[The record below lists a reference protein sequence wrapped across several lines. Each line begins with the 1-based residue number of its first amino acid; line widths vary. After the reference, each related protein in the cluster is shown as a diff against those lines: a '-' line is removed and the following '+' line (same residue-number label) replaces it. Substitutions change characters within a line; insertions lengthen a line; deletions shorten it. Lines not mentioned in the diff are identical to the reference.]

1 MFCQHCG
8 TQIVAGNRFC
18 TKCGQPIIVSPAAVA
33 PRDPQQALQ
42 GHIRIIAVL
51 WTVYSVFR
59 ILMAGWTIVFSRLF
73 LPMWTQMIPPQ
84 ANFNFAPFLRM
95 ISGIYWFSGMFA
107 VAVGVL
113 GLWAAWSLWQRD
125 PIGRTVA
132 IIVAFISLISVPL
145 GTALGVYTLVI
156 LLPSAAA
163 QHYARLTAPA

>member
-33 PRDPQQALQ
+33 PRDPEQALQ

-51 WTVYSVFR
+51 WTVYSIFR

-132 IIVAFISLISVPL
+132 IIVAFISLISIPL

-156 LLPSAAA
+156 LLPDAAA
-163 QHYARLTAPA
+163 QRYARLTAPA